1 MIGVLLVTHGR
12 LAEEL
17 LAAAERIAGPLPNFR
32 ALALDWSEGL
42 EDARGKIRV
51 AVRELESGDGVLV
64 LSDMFGDTPSNA
76 ALACCDEGRV
86 ELISGANLP
95 MVVRLACT
103 RTASMPLA
111 EVARWLEIKGRRSI
125 RRASRVER
133 GPLPGGTADGGPAE
147 GDGG

>member
-1 MIGVLLVTHGR
+1 MLVVTHGR
-12 LAEEL
+12 LADEL

-42 EDARGKIRV
+42 DEARVKIRD
-51 AVRELESGDGVLV
+51 AIGELDRGSGVIV

-76 ALACCDEGRV
+76 ALACCDDGKV

-103 RTASMPLA
+103 KTSAMPLA
-111 EVARWLEIKGRRSI
+111 EVARWLEVKGRRAI
-125 RRASRVER
+125 RRASRVQR
-133 GPLPGGTADGGPAE
+133 GPLPGGEGGE
-147 GDGG
+147 

>member
-1 MIGVLLVTHGR
+1 VIGVLIVTHGR

-17 LAAAERIAGPLPNFR
+17 LAAAEHIAGPLPNFR
-32 ALALDWSEGL
+32 ALALDWSDGL
-42 EDARGKIRV
+42 ETARTRLGE
-51 AVRELESGDGVLV
+51 AVRELDAGDGVLV

-76 ALACCDEGRV
+76 ALACCEDGSV

-103 RTASMPLA
+103 RSSRMPLA

-125 RRASRVER
+125 RRASRLDR
-133 GPLPGGTADGGPAE
+133 GPLPGGGEGGK
-147 GDGG
+147 GG

>member
-17 LAAAERIAGPLPNFR
+17 LAAAVRIAGPLPNFR
-32 ALALDWSEGL
+32 ALSLDWSEGL
-42 EDARGKIRV
+42 EDARNKIRV
-51 AVRELESGDGVLV
+51 AVHELESGDGVLV

-76 ALACCDEGRV
+76 ALACCDEGHV

-133 GPLPGGTADGGPAE
+133 GPLPGGTAEGGPTE
-147 GDGG
+147 GGGA

>member
-1 MIGVLLVTHGR
+1 MIGVLVVTHGR
-12 LAEEL
+12 LADEL

-42 EDARGKIRV
+42 DEARAKIR
-51 AVRELESGDGVLV
+51 AAIQELEKGDGVIV

-76 ALACCDEGRV
+76 ALACCDDGRV
-86 ELISGANLP
+86 ELVSGANLP

-103 RTASMPLA
+103 RTSRMPLA
-111 EVARWLEIKGRRSI
+111 EVARWLEVKGRRAI

-133 GPLPGGTADGGPAE
+133 GPLPGGEGG
-147 GDGG
+147 G

>member
-1 MIGVLLVTHGR
+1 MIGVLVVTHGR
-12 LAEEL
+12 LADEL

-42 EDARGKIRV
+42 DEARVKIRT
-51 AVRELESGDGVLV
+51 AIGELDRGSGVIV

-76 ALACCDEGRV
+76 ALACCDDGKV

-103 RTASMPLA
+103 KTNTMPLA
-111 EVARWLEIKGRRSI
+111 EVARWLEVKGRRAI

-133 GPLPGGTADGGPAE
+133 GPLPGGEGGE
-147 GDGG
+147 

>member
-1 MIGVLLVTHGR
+1 MIGVLVVTHGR
-12 LAEEL
+12 LADEL

-42 EDARGKIRV
+42 DEARTKIR
-51 AVRELESGDGVLV
+51 AAIGELETGDGVIV

-76 ALACCDEGRV
+76 ALACCDDGKV
-86 ELISGANLP
+86 ELVSGANLP

-103 RTASMPLA
+103 RTSRTPLA
-111 EVARWLEIKGRRSI
+111 EVARWLEVKGRRAI

-133 GPLPGGTADGGPAE
+133 GPLPGGEGG
-147 GDGG
+147 G

>member
-1 MIGVLLVTHGR
+1 VIGVLIVTHGR

-17 LAAAERIAGPLPNFR
+17 LAAAERIAGPQPNFR
-32 ALALDWSEGL
+32 ALALDWNDGL
-42 EDARGKIRV
+42 EAARVKIRE
-51 AVRELESGDGVLV
+51 AVREVDSGSGVLV

-76 ALACCDEGRV
+76 ALACCEDGGV

-103 RTASMPLA
+103 RTTKMPLE

-133 GPLPGGTADGGPAE
+133 GPLPGGGE
-147 GDGG
+147 GEVD

>member
-1 MIGVLLVTHGR
+1 VIGVLLVTHGR

-42 EDARGKIRV
+42 DDARAKIRV
-51 AVRELESGDGVLV
+51 AVAELDRGDGVLV

-76 ALACCDEGRV
+76 ALACCEEGRV

-95 MVVRLACT
+95 MVVRLPCT
-103 RTASMPLA
+103 RTGSLPLA

-133 GPLPGGTADGGPAE
+133 GPLPGKAGDAGAGGRS
-147 GDGG
+147 GD